1 MTTLTTDRRPPVL
14 THPIDPI
21 RRSAMLMGNSEN
33 TQHVA
38 VALVDKTVW
47 KMIHQAA
54 ANIRAYFGI
63 QRGIRGYPP
72 CGGLKFGQEPLLGGW
87 GLRSVPGDRF
97 VQLLFGQSCD
107 FDLHQRECFSIAS
120 ASGRDRKRPS
130 FTAWLRAAASSAQR
144 ASTVGSGKSSSA
156 ISCSIKR
163 NFSVAGKRLAC
174 SRSVMGFSRA
184 KAFWA
189 DHSKAWPA
197 CSRVGTQEA
206 AGRRIPPVMAGQ
218 PSRIRYSQSLSNSRS
233 EWAEPDHGDPCANP
247 LSGESAARTTTH
259 RKGAQ

>member
-1 MTTLTTDRRPPVL
+1 MTTLTTDRHSPVL

-97 VQLLFGQSCD
+97 VQLLFGQSGD

-120 ASGRDRKRPS
+120 AR
-130 FTAWLRAAASSAQR
+130 
-144 ASTVGSGKSSSA
+144 
-156 ISCSIKR
+156 
-163 NFSVAGKRLAC
+163 
-174 SRSVMGFSRA
+174 
-184 KAFWA
+184 
-189 DHSKAWPA
+189 
-197 CSRVGTQEA
+197 
-206 AGRRIPPVMAGQ
+206 
-218 PSRIRYSQSLSNSRS
+218 
-233 EWAEPDHGDPCANP
+233 
-247 LSGESAARTTTH
+247 
-259 RKGAQ
+259 